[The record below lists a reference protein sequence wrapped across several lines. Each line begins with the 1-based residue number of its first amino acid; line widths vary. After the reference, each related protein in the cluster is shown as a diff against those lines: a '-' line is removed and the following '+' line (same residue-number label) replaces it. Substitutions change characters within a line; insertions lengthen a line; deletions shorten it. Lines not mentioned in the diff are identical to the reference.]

1 MLKGGDL
8 LVCIRSVGDIT
19 AGETYR
25 VFWVQVRG
33 NSNDSIMVVDDL
45 GSSHWFGL
53 EFGSFEWR
61 GKFFVTEKEW
71 LRNSKIDLICD

>member
-1 MLKGGDL
+1 MLKGDL

-19 AGETYR
+19 CGKTYQ
-25 VFWVQVRG
+25 VFAVYPNQNDICVR
-33 NSNDSIMVVDDL
+33 DDFSL
-45 GSSHWFGL
+45 PHWFGL
-53 EFGSFEWR
+53 EFGSFEWW